1 MVPHGETL
9 RILYCSD
16 TYPPQVNGVSVV
28 TALSVAGMQA
38 RGWECAVVAPLYPK
52 PYGRAFASD
61 ARDLAGVRE
70 HLRLPSV
77 PFPPYPEI
85 RMVAPLYG
93 SVSEVMRKFRPH
105 VVHCQTEFLVGRL
118 GQIAAHRQNIPLM
131 SSYHTDFGRYT
142 EAYGVRALRPVL
154 TRYLARFHR
163 RSRRVLTP
171 SAPAKGDLARLGIDH
186 VEVWGRGVDT
196 AQFNPRMRSDALR
209 EQLGIGDEFVFLH
222 VGRLAAEKNV
232 DLILEAYKIF
242 RTRRPDFPSVL
253 IVAGDGPAADRLRQ
267 RAGEGVIFLGNL
279 ERHLVLPLL
288 YASAEAFVYSSET
301 ETLGLVVLEA
311 MASGVP
317 VVATPAGGVA
327 DNLRDNVN
335 GLAFA
340 ARDAVAMAEAMQR
353 IAEDSSFRRC
363 LARGARAWAEAR
375 SWSAELDRLD
385 AIYREVI

>member
-1 MVPHGETL
+1 
-9 RILYCSD
+9 
-16 TYPPQVNGVSVV
+16 
-28 TALSVAGMQA
+28 
-38 RGWECAVVAPLYPK
+38 
-52 PYGRAFASD
+52 
-61 ARDLAGVRE
+61 
-70 HLRLPSV
+70 
-77 PFPPYPEI
+77 
-85 RMVAPLYG
+85 
-93 SVSEVMRKFRPH
+93 
-105 VVHCQTEFLVGRL
+105 
-118 GQIAAHRQNIPLM
+118 
-131 SSYHTDFGRYT
+131 
-142 EAYGVRALRPVL
+142 
-154 TRYLARFHR
+154 
-163 RSRRVLTP
+163 
-171 SAPAKGDLARLGIDH
+171 LGIDH

-196 AQFNPRMRSDALR
+196 TQFNPRMRSDALR

-242 RTRRPDFPSVL
+242 RARRPDFPSVL
-253 IVAGDGPAADRLRQ
+253 IVAGDGPAADRLRKS
-267 RAGEGVIFLGNL
+267 AGEGVIFLGHL
-279 ERHLVLPLL
+279 ERRLVLPLL

-353 IAEDSSFRRC
+353 IAEDSSLRRC
-363 LARGARAWAEAR
+363 LARGARDWAEAR
-375 SWSAELDRLD
+375 SWTAELDRLD